1 MLIMHKKLSYT
12 VYWTWEYGS
21 KIVLKPRKLATVV
34 AKIHAVII
42 P

>member
-1 MLIMHKKLSYT
+1 MYKKISYT
-12 VYWTWEYGS
+12 VYWTWEYGR
-21 KIVLKPRKLATVV
+21 KIVLKSRKPATVV